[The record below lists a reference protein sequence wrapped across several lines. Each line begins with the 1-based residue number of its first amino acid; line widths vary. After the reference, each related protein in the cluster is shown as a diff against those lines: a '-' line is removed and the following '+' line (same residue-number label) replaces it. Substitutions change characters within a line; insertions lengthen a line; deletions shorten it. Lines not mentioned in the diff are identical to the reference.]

1 MPPVV
6 PIRDDFPD
14 WGAAPSLL
22 TFNPDPVTITGPAQ
36 PVATFLINNYQ
47 YGVLTMSRDSS
58 AIFTKFAFNW
68 MGTVGAEASIASSSP
83 FVLGPDGVIVIPFQA
98 FTPTLA
104 IVDTDSTTYPYD
116 AAVSLTLLSSPP
128 YQHGFP
134 GGIFAINDAQTIAAM
149 GTLRFTPLGCGPGL
163 HIFNVAAAS
172 IDYDVTL
179 TIYPNPTSP
188 IVVPLGAH
196 VSGLLLDTVQQLP
209 ATQWYLDITNNSLD
223 DDFVVTAFRTPN
235 PQ

>member
-36 PVATFLINNYQ
+36 TVATFSMNNYQ
-47 YGVLTMSRDSS
+47 YGVLVMSRDSS
-58 AIFTKFAFNW
+58 NILTKFAFNW
-68 MGTVGAEASIASSSP
+68 MGTVGAEASIVSSSP
-83 FVLGPDGVIVIPFQA
+83 FVLGQNGVVVIPFQA
-98 FTPTLA
+98 LTPTLA

-116 AAVSLTLLSSPP
+116 AGVSLTLLSSPI

-134 GGIFAINDAQTIAAM
+134 GGIFAIDDVQTVVLNDTV
-149 GTLRFTPLGCGPGL
+149 RFTPMGCGPGSHYL
-163 HIFNVAAAS
+163 SIGTGSTSYNVDLIIFSDINIPLVYPLLVAQ
-172 IDYDVTL
+172 
-179 TIYPNPTSP
+179 
-188 IVVPLGAH
+188 
-196 VSGLLLDTVQQLP
+196 SGSVINTVAVLP
-209 ATQWYLDITNNSLD
+209 ATQWYLEVTNNGLD
-223 DDFVVTAFRTPN
+223 ADFVVSAARSPN